1 MDNHLITGHLKEFWG
16 ASRVA
21 LVVKNSPANAGNSRD
36 MGSIPGWGRSLEKGM
51 AAHCTGEFCVQRS
64 LLGYSPYGRKESDV
78 NEATEHAKDFF
89 FFFLSKG
96 LLNTPLYLSLLFLL
110 GTDIL
115 IITKM

>member
-89 FFFLSKG
+89 FFF
-96 LLNTPLYLSLLFLL
+96 
-110 GTDIL
+110 
-115 IITKM
+115 